1 LCTCRLCTIINVYMS
16 VVYGI
21 KKYGV
26 DKIAFLGLFVVAL
39 LLARLIITS
48 RSAIVLSEP
57 IELNYSGLSVSIPA
71 GNGWQSEKQWK
82 YYKNTFTLSS
92 FFDSGSGNMTA
103 MAHCRYLLAAKTA
116 TADML
121 FREKTSAIGGAIANT
136 GQILIDIPGLDFSK
150 SLQNADPL
158 IINWVHIKKP
168 NRLFDT
174 FFGVTQLPNGRQL
187 DIEVYQTGGDIDLA
201 ERVFKRVTES
211 IKLQDNRALEAGCE
225 IIAAIKSKGLDSF
238 FSSRF
243 AEETKS
249 GGNFFLMKDVG
260 GRSVG
265 FAIDVLIAAPVLQQ
279 NRETELYDLDSDAQ
293 SIQAS
298 SFDYIRG
305 PYNREQ
311 ATFFQGQNN
320 LDEFTWRSETSGIEG
335 KSGAEIIFDK
345 TAVMTVR
352 KFGQTVEHN
361 SYNISSAAIPNIFDA
376 LTFSQMLDSDY
387 EEVIVDIIGADGVIL
402 PLLVSR
408 TEKDASAVE
417 RFFSEGAAQEQ
428 VTYVLRLEL
437 LDGRGFFD
445 QVYLDKQGRILKR
458 LLQREEAYILERTNA
473 ETILREFPERSDYIL
488 RSNKML

>member
-1 LCTCRLCTIINVYMS
+1 MYMS
-16 VVYGI
+16 VVDTI
-21 KKYGV
+21 KRYGV
-26 DKIAFLGLFVVAL
+26 DKIAFLGLFVVAV
-39 LLARLIITS
+39 LLARLIIAS
-48 RSAIVLSEP
+48 RSAVVLSEP

-92 FFDSGSGNMTA
+92 FFDSGSGSMTA
-103 MAHCRYLLAAKTA
+103 MARCRYLLAAKTA

-136 GQILIDIPGLDFSK
+136 GQIPMDMPGFHFAK
-150 SLQNADPL
+150 SSQNSGPF
-158 IINWVHIKKP
+158 IINWVHIIRP

-174 FFGVTQLPNGRQL
+174 FFGITQLPNGRQL
-187 DIEVYQTGGDIDLA
+187 DIEVYQAGGDIDLA
-201 ERVFKRVTES
+201 EQVFKRVTES
-211 IKLQDNRALEAGCE
+211 IKLQDNQALEAGCE

-243 AEETKS
+243 AKETKN
-249 GGNFFLMKDVG
+249 GGNFFLMKDAK
-260 GRSVG
+260 GRSIG
-265 FAIDVLIAAPVLQQ
+265 FAIDVLTAAPVLQQ
-279 NRETELYDLDSDAQ
+279 NRETEFYDFEKDAQ
-293 SIQAS
+293 SIQAA

-320 LDEFTWRSETSGIEG
+320 LDEFTWRSETSGIKG
-335 KSGAEIIFDK
+335 RSGAEIVLDK
-345 TAVMTVR
+345 TAVMTVKR
-352 KFGQTVEHN
+352 FGQTVEHN

-387 EEVIVDIIGADGVIL
+387 EEILVDIIDADGAIL

-408 TEKDASAVE
+408 IEKDDSAVE
-417 RFFSEGAAQEQ
+417 RFFSKAAAQEQ
-428 VTYVLRLEL
+428 VSYVLRLDL
-437 LDGRGFFD
+437 LDGRGFSD

-458 LLQREEAYILERTNA
+458 LLQREGVYILERTNA
-473 ETILREFPERSDYIL
+473 ETILREFPERGDYIL
-488 RSNKML
+488 RSSKMLQQGQPEY